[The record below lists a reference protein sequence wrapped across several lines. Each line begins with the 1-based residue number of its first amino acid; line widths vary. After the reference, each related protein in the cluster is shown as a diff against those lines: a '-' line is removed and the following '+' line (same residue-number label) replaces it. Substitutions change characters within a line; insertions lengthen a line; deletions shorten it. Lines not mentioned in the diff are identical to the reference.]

1 MTVALLIT
9 AFLEG
14 QLLPRSFD
22 TIFMGAAGTSTG
34 IGIGDAPFWINS
46 QYGSSK
52 EQYNGVASDSSNNV
66 IVSGECK
73 SDGAGSSDGL
83 ITKYGSDGSLTWT
96 KTLGGSPNDRL
107 EDVDVDSNDN
117 IYVSGFLSYDI
128 LTAKFNSSG
137 AKQWQV
143 TRNSTQQSSSA
154 YDVGWCSTIDANDK
168 IYTGG
173 YARTQQAGA
182 DQLYWMRHDSDGSN
196 FLSRS
201 LLGKVNGGGNG
212 GGVWNGIDVDSSGNI
227 FVAGGGTSTTSVG
240 TYSGIIA
247 KYNSSAALQFQ
258 KQLSDAAGQIYY
270 YGIKLDLDTNIYA
283 VGYSYAD
290 GQGGQDALI
299 VKYNSSGALQW
310 QKVLGSSAG
319 TDAFREVVV
328 SPNGEKIWAVGITL
342 EGAGDRAFLITEWDS
357 SGGLTWQ
364 RTFGNTGSYESNAEA
379 VRLDS
384 TGALLVAGWVEDLND
399 NTAVVIKIPNDGSLT
414 GTYGSS
420 PNAYTYASCSLT
432 LATAGSTEAASSHA
446 DSSISLSGTN
456 KTGNVADA
464 VLTEITQAV
473 A

>member
-1 MTVALLIT
+1 MAS
-9 AFLEG
+9 LEE

-66 IVSGECK
+66 IVSGECE

-107 EDVDVDSNDN
+107 EAVDVDSNDN
-117 IYVSGFLSYDI
+117 IYVSGYLSYDI

-137 AKQWQV
+137 ALQWKA
-143 TRNSTQQSSSA
+143 TRTSAQQPGSD
-154 YDVGWCSTIDANDK
+154 YDVGWCSRIDANDK

-173 YARTQQAGA
+173 YARTQQNGA
-182 DQLYWMRHDSDGSN
+182 DQPYWMRHDSDGSN

-227 FVAGGGTSTTSVG
+227 FVAGLMTSTTSVG
-240 TYSGIIA
+240 TYTGVIA

-258 KQLSDAAGQIYY
+258 KQLSDAAGQVSY
-270 YGIKLDLDTNIYA
+270 YGIRLDSNGNIYA
-283 VGYSYAD
+283 VGWSAAD
-290 GQGGQDALI
+290 GQGDSDALI

-310 QKVLGSSAG
+310 QKVLGSSG
-319 TDAFREVVV
+319 EEQFRDVVV
-328 SPNGEKIWAVGITL
+328 SPNGEKIWAVGFTP
-342 EGAGDRAFLITEWDS
+342 EGAGNRACLITEWDS

-384 TGALLVAGWVEDLND
+384 TGALLVAGFVEDLND

-414 GTYGSS
+414 ATYGSS

>member
-1 MTVALLIT
+1 MAN
-9 AFLEG
+9 
-14 QLLPRSFD
+14 SFNS
-22 TIFMGAAGTSTG
+22 IFIGAAGTSTG

-52 EQYNGVASDSSNNV
+52 EHYNSVTSDSNNNV
-66 IVSGECK
+66 IVCGECE
-73 SDGAGSSDGL
+73 SDGAGAGDGL

-107 EDVDVDSNDN
+107 EGVDVDSNDN
-117 IYVSGFLSYDI
+117 VYVSGYLSYDI

-137 AKQWQV
+137 VSQWQN
-143 TRNSTQQSSSA
+143 TRNSTQHSSGNA
-154 YDVGWCSTIDANDK
+154 YDVGWCSTVDANNL

-182 DQLYWMRHDSDGSN
+182 DQLYWMRHDSDGNN

-212 GGVWNGIDVDSSGNI
+212 GGVWNGVDVDSSGNI
-227 FVAGGGTSTTSVG
+227 FLAGGATSTTSVG
-240 TYSGIIA
+240 SNAGLIA

-258 KQLSDAAGQIYY
+258 KQLSDANGIIYY
-270 YGIKLDLDTNIYA
+270 FGIRLDLDGNIYA
-283 VGYSYAD
+283 VGYSAAD
-290 GQGGQDALI
+290 GQGGNDALI

-310 QKVLGSSAG
+310 QKVLGSSG
-319 TDAFREVVV
+319 SEAFREVVI
-328 SPNGEKIWAVGITL
+328 SPNGAKIWAVGITP
-342 EGAGDRAFLITEWDS
+342 EGAGNRAFLITEWDS

-364 RTFGNTGSYESNAEA
+364 RTLGNTGSYESNAEA

-399 NTAVVIKIPNDGSLT
+399 HTAVVVKIPNDGSLT

-420 PNAYTYASCSLT
+420 PNAYAYAASSLT

-446 DSSISLSGTN
+446 DSSISLSSSN
-456 KTGNVADA
+456 QTGSVADA

-473 A
+473 S